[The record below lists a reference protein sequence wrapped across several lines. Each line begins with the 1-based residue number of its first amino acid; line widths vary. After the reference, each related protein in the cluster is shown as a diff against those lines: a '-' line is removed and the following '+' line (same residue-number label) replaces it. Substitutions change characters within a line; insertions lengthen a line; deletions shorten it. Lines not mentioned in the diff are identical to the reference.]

1 MNHTL
6 SLAIPRS
13 IWARHLELNPM
24 RGGEG
29 LRGVIKLTTIVALDG
44 LNDATKLSGNL
55 SEEVEKRHK
64 SIRL

>member
-1 MNHTL
+1 
-6 SLAIPRS
+6 
-13 IWARHLELNPM
+13 M

-55 SEEVEKRHK
+55 GEEVEKSHK